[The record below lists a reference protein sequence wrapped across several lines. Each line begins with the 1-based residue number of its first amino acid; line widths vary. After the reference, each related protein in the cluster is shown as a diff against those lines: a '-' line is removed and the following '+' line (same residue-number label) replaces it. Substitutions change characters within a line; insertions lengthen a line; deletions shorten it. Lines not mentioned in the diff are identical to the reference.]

1 MGIIDVRETRP
12 ETDFYIIA
20 NDSSITL
27 SDRFINAFKNYHAR
41 VLRWTERNK
50 WLKEFA

>member
-27 SDRFINAFKNYHAR
+27 SDRFINAFKNYDVP